1 MNIYK
6 KAGDWM
12 NATYDELLK
21 LAIAGDAKAFQK
33 LFLEFQ
39 EQLKSYLYNVAVTE
53 VKFLIFFLLI

>member
-33 LFLEFQ
+33 LFLDYHIQ
-39 EQLKSYLYNVAVTE
+39 MIQLKHIIN
-53 VKFLIFFLLI
+53 ICIW